1 MPRIARVVVPGV
13 PHHVTQRGVRSLP
26 VFFGSAD
33 RRAYLRRL
41 AEQGQLHGVRFLAYC
56 LMGNHVH
63 LVAVPSAEASLARA
77 IGEAHRRYTR
87 WVNLRQGVRGY
98 LFQGRFFS
106 CPLDEVHLLTAVH
119 YIEHNPVRAGMVKRP
134 WDYAWSSARFHVRRR
149 ATDELVEDRDL
160 MGLVS
165 DWREFLKTDRASD
178 QVDLVHS
185 RTRTGRPC
193 GGQPFVKRAERI
205 TGRKLRPHPRGR
217 PRRPA
222 K

>member
-1 MPRIARVVVPGV
+1 MPRIARVVIPGV
-13 PHHVTQRGVRSLP
+13 PHHITQRGVRSLP

-33 RRAYLRRL
+33 RRAYLRLL

-63 LVAVPSAEASLARA
+63 LVAVPSAETSLARA
-77 IGEAHRRYTR
+77 VGEAHRRYTR
-87 WVNLRQGVRGY
+87 WVNLRQDVRGY

-119 YIEHNPVRAGMVKRP
+119 YIEHNPVRAEMVRRP

-149 ATDELVEDRDL
+149 ATDELVEDRSL

-165 DWREFLKTDRASD
+165 DWREYLNTDRGSD
-178 QVDLVHS
+178 QVERLRS

-193 GGQPFVKRAERI
+193 GGGAFVKRAERL
-205 TGRKLRPHPRGR
+205 TGRKLTPNPRGR
-217 PRRPA
+217 PRRA
-222 K
+222 MK